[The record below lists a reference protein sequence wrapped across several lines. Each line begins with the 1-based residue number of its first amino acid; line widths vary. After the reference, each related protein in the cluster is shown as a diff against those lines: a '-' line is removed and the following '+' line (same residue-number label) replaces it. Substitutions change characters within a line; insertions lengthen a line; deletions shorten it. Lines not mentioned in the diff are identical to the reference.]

1 MEKRI
6 NKKIEEYVGAFKNA
20 IHKKITY
27 ANFEDKEKV
36 IDVLEFVLE
45 YNRLVLEKDDFIK
58 RKRVKNSIPNIN
70 RCNAKRANGEQCTR
84 RRKEE
89 CEFCGTHYKGRPYG
103 IIHENDLVNVS
114 TQKFEVFA
122 EDIQGIMYYIDRFCN
137 VYRTEDI
144 LNGKENP
151 DIMAKCVYENGAY
164 TIPSLGIV

>member
-6 NKKIEEYVGAFKNA
+6 NKKIEEYIGAFKNA
-20 IHKKITY
+20 IHKKITD

-36 IDVLEFVLE
+36 IDVLEFALE

-58 RKRVKNSIPNIN
+58 RKRVKNSIPNMN

-89 CEFCGTHYKGRPYG
+89 CEFCGTHYKGRPHG
-103 IIHENDLVNVS
+103 VIHESDLANVS

-151 DIMAKCVYENGAY
+151 DIMAKCVFENGSY